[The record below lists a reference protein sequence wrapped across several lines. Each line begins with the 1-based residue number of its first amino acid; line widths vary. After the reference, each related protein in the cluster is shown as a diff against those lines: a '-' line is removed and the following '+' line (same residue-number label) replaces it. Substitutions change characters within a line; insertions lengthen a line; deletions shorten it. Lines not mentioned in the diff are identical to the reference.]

1 MDEEASG
8 AGGGAGGGAAVQEV
22 IDLTIEV
29 TSDEIEARRGTI
41 PLAAAK
47 SLILCVAFE
56 QGGQRRW
63 KALSEQ
69 LKPVFADRKTMSDAE
84 EALKKLI
91 ICGLSHEEQNA
102 YDDKLDPKSKHDT
115 EEIVERRSDHA
126 RAVSKVRTLYNRVL
140 DYTYP
145 IPKAEPTKA
154 ALEAK
159 AAKEAAKAAKAAAA
173 GGGSSSSSSSSSAA
187 G

>member
-8 AGGGAGGGAAVQEV
+8 AGGGAAASAVQEV

-41 PLAAAK
+41 PRAAAE
-47 SLILCVAFE
+47 SVILCVAYE

-63 KALSEQ
+63 KNLAEQ
-69 LKPVFADRKTMSDAE
+69 LKPVFANRKAMSDAE

-91 ICGLSHEEQNA
+91 ICGLSHEEQLA
-102 YDDKLDPKSKHDT
+102 YDDKLDAKSKHDT
-115 EEIVERRSDHA
+115 EEIVERRTDHA

-173 GGGSSSSSSSSSAA
+173 GGASSSSSSSSSAA